1 MGWDGEL
8 LLDGWMVNNV
18 YVMVAF
24 FVYEER
30 PHRQTVEGEKELE
43 GRKEGS
49 KEERGGNT
57 KWRRK

>member
-24 FVYEER
+24 FVVVVFVYEER
-30 PHRQTVEGEKELE
+30 PHRQTVEGEKE
-43 GRKEGS
+43 GR